1 MLVMNSMLNNRFLD
15 EISAWG
21 GYEPLG
27 YRWVLQKLNYHFKW
41 WILVNL
47 KYNLNFL
54 DEWLKLDNQLHCLT
68 SKAINQSYIKKR
80 QILQTIEY
88 RYTFYKKLGY
98 EAFMVNYLVT
108 RQSPILLE
116 SFSCSFRWL
125 KPPNS
130 KRVFISISI
139 LKLWKQALNI
149 YHIGELDTQNSF
161 KSLNY

>member
-1 MLVMNSMLNNRFLD
+1 MRPIYFSNQLLKMLVMNSMLNNRFLD
-15 EISAWG
+15 KISAWG

-98 EAFMVNYLVT
+98 EGIYGKLSCHSAVPNIAWEFLMQLSLVKAT
-108 RQSPILLE
+108 
-116 SFSCSFRWL
+116 
-125 KPPNS
+125 
-130 KRVFISISI
+130 
-139 LKLWKQALNI
+139 
-149 YHIGELDTQNSF
+149 
-161 KSLNY
+161 